1 MDEVMCCVQGTAQK
15 AQVVRLC
22 PLSLRM
28 GMVVDIAS
36 GNLTEIERVKEKAGM
51 IVAKII
57 EFYVPANFRQ
67 IGRWVPVE
75 QRGKVIEFVPQT
87 KKSA

>member
-1 MDEVMCCVQGTAQK
+1 MCCVQGTAQK
-15 AQVVRLC
+15 AQAVRLC
-22 PLSLRM
+22 PLSVWL
-28 GMVVDIAS
+28 GMVVDIS
-36 GNLTEIERVKEKAGM
+36 SSNSDRLRECEEKAGM

-57 EFYVPANFRQ
+57 EFYVPANFRK

-75 QRGKVIEFVPQT
+75 QRGKIIEFVPQT